1 MRSVPLAMFVLMEL
15 RVARMV
21 ESMQQGKYRRDP
33 TISWR
38 RVLLG
43 ADSSREELMGVV
55 N

>member
-1 MRSVPLAMFVLMEL
+1 MFGPMEP

-21 ESMQQGKYRRDP
+21 VLMQQGKYRRDP

-43 ADSSREELMGVV
+43 AEVSGEESIYEV